1 MRARAWLAM
10 AVLGLV
16 GVLML
21 AVFPARALVAQHA
34 ERRQVAARIADLD
47 NRNRSLEGRVGA
59 LGTDAEI
66 ERLARQNY
74 NLVRPNEEVFDIVVP
89 PPPAVRPA
97 PAKASSDR
105 GWVRR
110 TMSRLTDIF

>member
-21 AVFPARALVAQHA
+21 AVFPARALVAQHD
-34 ERRQVAARIADLD
+34 ERRQVAARIKTLD
-47 NRNRSLEGRVGA
+47 DRNQA
-59 LGTDAEI
+59 LQGQQAALSTDAEL
-66 ERLARQNY
+66 ERLAREQY
-74 NLVRPNEEVFDIVVP
+74 NLVRPNEEVFNILP
-89 PPPAVRPA
+89 EPTPPAAAA
-97 PAKASSDR
+97 PPRAPSHP

-110 TMSRLTDIF
+110 TVARLTDIF

>member
-1 MRARAWLAM
+1 M

-21 AVFPARALVAQHA
+21 AVFPARALMAQHD
-34 ERRQVAARIADLD
+34 ERRQVAARIAELD
-47 NRNRSLEGRVGA
+47 HRNQRLEGRVAA

-74 NLVRPNEEVFDIVVP
+74 NLVRPNEEVFDIIVP
-89 PPPAVRPA
+89 KPPTPTAPA
-97 PAKASSDR
+97 PPKAPPDP

-110 TMSRLTDIF
+110 TLTRLTDVF